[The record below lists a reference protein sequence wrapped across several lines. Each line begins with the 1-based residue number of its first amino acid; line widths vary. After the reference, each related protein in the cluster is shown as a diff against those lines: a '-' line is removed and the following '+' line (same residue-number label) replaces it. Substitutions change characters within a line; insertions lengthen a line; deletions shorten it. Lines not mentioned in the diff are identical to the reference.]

1 MKRILKITT
10 GWTFVVLGVL
20 GIFLPI
26 LQGIL
31 FLAIGFSILATEYPW
46 AKRWLDWLRAKFP
59 RYADAFDQAKVKSA
73 VWIKKFNGAMKDAV
87 TGSKRPKI

>member
-1 MKRILKITT
+1 MKRILKIAT
-10 GWTFVVLGVL
+10 GWMFVVLGVL
-20 GIFLPI
+20 GLFLPI

-59 RYADAFDQAKVKSA
+59 RYASAFDQAKERSS
-73 VWIKKFNGAMKDAV
+73 VWIKKFNGAVKGAV
-87 TGSKRPKI
+87 TGPKRP